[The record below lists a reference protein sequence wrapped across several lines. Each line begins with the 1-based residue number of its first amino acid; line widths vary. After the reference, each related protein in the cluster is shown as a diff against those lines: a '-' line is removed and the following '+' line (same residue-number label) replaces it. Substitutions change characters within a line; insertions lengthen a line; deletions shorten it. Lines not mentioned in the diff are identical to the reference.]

1 MSKATS
7 LREPS
12 MEEVL
17 ASIRRI
23 IESGE
28 EREVAREAGVAPP
41 AASAD
46 ASASVQPTA
55 MVVPYRTV
63 FDGAA
68 AGAAESLRGTFDDQ
82 AETVVDE
89 GAIDFGALADD
100 EIAAA
105 LADFGNGNGNEQSTG
120 PVQTGFVAVP
130 VPEGEPLR
138 AGNENAV
145 ALRHLDLDRVD
156 EPEPDHALQ
165 PFEPTLRRDESGD
178 LPWDDMSDAS
188 DGANPVA
195 PVGAGAGAMP
205 QSVIDG
211 ASALLSAQAGEQVA
225 AAFDDLARAIR
236 GGPMQSMDTMAREM
250 LRPMLQEWLDDNL
263 PRLVERMVREEIERI
278 ARGPRR

>member
-105 LADFGNGNGNEQSTG
+105 LADFGNGNGNEQSTANRFAPATRTRSRCAIWTSIG
-120 PVQTGFVAVP
+120 WTSLNPTMRSSLSSRRCGAT
-130 VPEGEPLR
+130 R
-138 AGNENAV
+138 AATCLGTTCRMRATV
-145 ALRHLDLDRVD
+145 RTRSR
-156 EPEPDHALQ
+156 Q
-165 PFEPTLRRDESGD
+165 S
-178 LPWDDMSDAS
+178 
-188 DGANPVA
+188 A
-195 PVGAGAGAMP
+195 P
-205 QSVIDG
+205 
-211 ASALLSAQAGEQVA
+211 
-225 AAFDDLARAIR
+225 ARAR
-236 GGPMQSMDTMAREM
+236 CRN
-250 LRPMLQEWLDDNL
+250 R
-263 PRLVERMVREEIERI
+263 
-278 ARGPRR
+278 